1 LRTTTADNWETDML
15 KTLLVATD
23 GSEQADKAVILA
35 ADLAQKYGAMI
46 VLLHIMPDVIN
57 GAVPKGI
64 RSYAELERMDLGDA
78 MWSVGEEI
86 LHVSKERAHKQGA
99 QAVETVMDKGSP
111 AQEILKYANEHD
123 VDLIVMGC
131 RGLGHLAGAFLGS
144 VSNKVSHLASQT
156 CITVR

>member
-1 LRTTTADNWETDML
+1 
-15 KTLLVATD
+15 
-23 GSEQADKAVILA
+23 
-35 ADLAQKYGAMI
+35 
-46 VLLHIMPDVIN
+46 MPDVIN

-64 RSYAELERMDLGDA
+64 QSYAELERMDLGNA

-86 LHVSKERAHKQGA
+86 LQVAKERARKQGA

-111 AQEILKYANEHD
+111 APEILKYANEHD

-131 RGLGHLAGAFLGS
+131 RGLSHLAGTFLSS

>member
-1 LRTTTADNWETDML
+1 MV

-35 ADLAQKYGAMI
+35 ADLAKKYGAKI
-46 VLLHIMPDVIN
+46 VLLHIMPDVIK

-64 RSYAELERMDLGDA
+64 QSYAELEHLDLGSA

-86 LHVSKERAHKQGA
+86 LHVAKERAHQRGA
-99 QAVETVMDKGSP
+99 QAVETVLDKGIP

-123 VDLIVMGC
+123 VYLIP
-131 RGLGHLAGAFLGS
+131 RRPHPRSRFF
-144 VSNKVSHLASQT
+144 
-156 CITVR
+156 

>member
-1 LRTTTADNWETDML
+1 LSTFSTDKGEADMI
-15 KTLLVATD
+15 KTLLVSTD
-23 GSEQADKAVILA
+23 GSEQADRAVNLA
-35 ADLAQKYGAMI
+35 ADLAQKYDAKM

-64 RSYAELERMDLGDA
+64 QRYADLERMDLGDA

-86 LHVSKERAHKQGA
+86 LHIAKERAHQKGVKS
-99 QAVETVMDKGSP
+99 VETILDKGSP
-111 AQEILKYANEHD
+111 APEILKYANEHD
-123 VDLIVMGC
+123 VDVIVMGC
-131 RGLGHLAGAFLGS
+131 RGLGHIAGAFLGS